1 MLAYQLIKIDKYIEL
16 GDIHMYIVTGKITRQ
31 NLEDSFHTIADP
43 IVSDDIRLYWIQE
56 YKETGK
62 CIHVNVTM
70 SDDQLELETVQMW
83 SDQQSYLD
91 YKNDAILNSGL
102 FSIRDVYW
110 ASRGIT
116 GVIVNE
122 ETV

>member
-1 MLAYQLIKIDKYIEL
+1 
-16 GDIHMYIVTGKITRQ
+16 MYIVTGKITRQ
-31 NLEDSFHTIADP
+31 SLEDSFYIISDP
-43 IVSDDIRLYWIQE
+43 IVSDDIRLHWLQE

-62 CIHVNVTM
+62 CMHISVTI
-70 SDDQLELETVQMW
+70 SDNQLELETFQMW
-83 SDQQSYLD
+83 LDQQSYLD
-91 YKNDAILNSGL
+91 YKNDPILNIGL
-102 FSIRDVYW
+102 FSIRDAYW